1 MKPLSALKPAAAA
14 CALVTSCLMPGIVPA
29 MEPEHGLKNLRCV
42 HLDVAVEQDPALH
55 SRSPVT
61 EDRLQRNASSTLQS
75 ALPLLSVTEQC
86 GNRLRLVLV
95 LHDMSDNGFQGYNG
109 LLIAGIE
116 RVATVL
122 ETGGMQQVEV
132 WSGGIQEFRGP
143 LEGASKTA
151 THALTRALDHF
162 AEAYHLSGNP

>member
-1 MKPLSALKPAAAA
+1 MKRTYVLTRAAAV
-14 CALVTSCLMPGIVPA
+14 CVLLVGGLLPGLGTA
-29 MEPEHGLKNLRCV
+29 MESEQGLKNLRCV

-55 SRSPVT
+55 ARSRLT
-61 EDRLQRNASSTLQS
+61 EDKLQQNASSVLQS
-75 ALPLLSVTEQC
+75 ALPLLSITEQC

-95 LHDMSDNGFQGYNG
+95 LHDMSNGRLEGYNG

-116 RVATVL
+116 RVATVH

-143 LEGASKTA
+143 LEGASTTA

-162 AEAYHLSGNP
+162 ADAYHLSGNP